1 MLVYI
6 FINYMFFY
14 HSHTL
19 LMRLKDSSADIRKS

>member
-14 HSHTL
+14 HSNKL
-19 LMRLKDSSADIRKS
+19 LMRLKDSSADIR